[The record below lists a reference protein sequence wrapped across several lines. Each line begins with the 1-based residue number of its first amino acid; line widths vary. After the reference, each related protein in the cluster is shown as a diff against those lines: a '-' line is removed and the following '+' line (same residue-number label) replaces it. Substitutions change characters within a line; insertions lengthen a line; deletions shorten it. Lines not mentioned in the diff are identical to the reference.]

1 MEERRTFHVADYIV
15 FSLML
20 LVSAGIGVYYRC
32 TGGKQKTTREFLMA
46 DRKMGVLPVAL
57 SLLASFTSAIT
68 LLGGPAE
75 SYTFGTQFWVIIF
88 SYFFTFPVCGQV
100 FLPIFYR
107 LELTSAYEYLEL
119 RFSRP
124 VRILGTCNY
133 MLQMV
138 VYMGIVLF
146 APALAIQAVTGLN
159 VWISVV
165 SMGVV
170 CTFYT
175 TLGGMKAVIWTDVF
189 QCVIMFAGMITV
201 LIKGSIEAGGIARVF
216 RVAAESDRIEFFN
229 FSPDPTIRHTVWCL
243 VVGGA
248 FNNMAIYATNQAQVQ
263 RYLSVG
269 TEKQANRAM
278 WLNLPG
284 VILSISIVQLCGLI
298 IFARYDGSDPLK
310 KNIVSRSDQVRY
322 INTSWLSQDQKTDR
336 KLVGKLF
343 TLCTLLPYYV
353 MEVLDIPGL
362 PGLFISG
369 IFSGALSTIS
379 SGINSLAAVTLEDLI
394 KPTLKVLKKKD
405 MTEERATLVSKI
417 LVVGF
422 GGLCM
427 LFAVLAST
435 MGQVLQASN
444 SVFGA
449 IGGPLLGLFSLGMLF
464 PWANSAGAIVGLLT
478 GIFMAFWIA
487 IGARIFPPFS
497 PTKSTSIAD
506 CILPNVTMANMTTPT
521 VPFATDVYTTLMPT
535 VEPRPAIAELYT
547 LSYMWYSATAFAVV
561 VVVGL
566 VVSFI
571 TGPNKP
577 QQVDPRLICPVFDR
591 LLCCLPLPEAWRH
604 SLHCGVRHSQ
614 QEDQDQS
621 AGDSP
626 DTAASQLSEAV
637 TARGEQTSPEAPKP
651 LRQQTRV

>member
-1 MEERRTFHVADYIV
+1 MEERRTFHVADYVV

-20 LVSAGIGVYYRC
+20 VISAGIGVYYRC

-107 LELTSAYEYLEL
+107 LELTSAYE
-119 RFSRP
+119 
-124 VRILGTCNY
+124 
-133 MLQMV
+133 V

-146 APALAIQAVTGLN
+146 APALAIEAVTGLN

-216 RVAAESDRIEFFN
+216 RVAAESDRIDFFN

-263 RYLSVG
+263 RYLAVG
-269 TEKQANRAM
+269 TEKQAKRAM

-298 IFARYDGSDPLK
+298 IHARYHGCDPLK
-310 KNIVSRSDQVRY
+310 NGIVARSDQ
-322 INTSWLSQDQKTDR
+322 
-336 KLVGKLF
+336 
-343 TLCTLLPYYV
+343 LLPYYV

-464 PWANSAGAIVGLLT
+464 PWANSAGAIVGLLS
-478 GIFMAFWIA
+478 GIFIAFWIA
-487 IGARIFPPFS
+487 VGAKIFPPYS

-506 CILPNVTMANMTTPT
+506 CILPNVTMANATTPT
-521 VPFATDVYTTLMPT
+521 VPFATNVISTLMPT
-535 VEPRPAIAELYT
+535 DEPRPAIAELYT

-566 VVSFI
+566 LVSFI

-591 LLCCLPLPEAWRH
+591 LLCCLPLPQSWRH

-614 QEDQDQS
+614 QEHEHS
-621 AGDSP
+621 EGESP
-626 DTAASQLSEAV
+626 ETAASRLSEAA
-637 TARGEQTSPEAPKP
+637 TARGEQTSTGAPKP

>member
-1 MEERRTFHVADYIV
+1 MEERRTFHVADYVV

-20 LVSAGIGVYYRC
+20 VISAGIGVYYRC

-107 LELTSAYEYLEL
+107 LELTSAYE
-119 RFSRP
+119 
-124 VRILGTCNY
+124 
-133 MLQMV
+133 V

-146 APALAIQAVTGLN
+146 APALAIEAVTGLN

-189 QCVIMFAGMITV
+189 QCIIMFAGMITV

-263 RYLSVG
+263 RYLAVG
-269 TEKQANRAM
+269 TEKQAKRAM

-298 IFARYDGSDPLK
+298 IHARYHGCDPLK
-310 KNIVSRSDQVRY
+310 NGIVARSDQ
-322 INTSWLSQDQKTDR
+322 
-336 KLVGKLF
+336 
-343 TLCTLLPYYV
+343 LLPYYV

-394 KPTLKVLKKKD
+394 KPTLKVLKKED

-464 PWANSAGAIVGLLT
+464 PWANSAGAIVGLLS

-487 IGARIFPPFS
+487 IGAKIFPPYS

-506 CILPNVTMANMTTPT
+506 CILPNVTMANTTTPIA
-521 VPFATDVYTTLMPT
+521 PFATDVISTLMPT

-566 VVSFI
+566 LVSFI

-591 LLCCLPLPEAWRH
+591 LLCCLPLPQSWRH
-604 SLHCGVRHSQ
+604 SLHCGVRHAQ
-614 QEDQDQS
+614 QEHDHSQ
-621 AGDSP
+621 GESP
-626 DTAASQLSEAV
+626 ETASRLSEAA
-637 TARGEQTSPEAPKP
+637 TARGEQTSTGAPKP

>member
-1 MEERRTFHVADYIV
+1 MEERRTFHVADYVV

-20 LVSAGIGVYYRC
+20 VISAGIGVYYRC

-107 LELTSAYEYLEL
+107 LELTSAYEYLEM

-175 TLGGMKAVIWTDVF
+175 TIGGMKAVIWTDVF
-189 QCVIMFAGMITV
+189 QCVIMFAGMIAV
-201 LIKGSIEAGGIARVF
+201 LIKGSIQAGGIATVF
-216 RVAAESDRIEFFN
+216 RLAAESDRIEFFN

-248 FNNMAIYATNQAQVQ
+248 FNNMAVYATNQAQVQ

-269 TEKQANRAM
+269 TEKQAKRAM

-298 IFARYDGSDPLK
+298 IYARYHGCDPLK
-310 KNIVSRSDQVRY
+310 NNVVARSDQ
-322 INTSWLSQDQKTDR
+322 
-336 KLVGKLF
+336 
-343 TLCTLLPYYV
+343 LLPYYV

-362 PGLFISG
+362 PGLFIAG

-394 KPTLKVLKKKD
+394 KPTLKVLKKED

-417 LVVGF
+417 LVVVF

-464 PWANSAGAIVGLLT
+464 PWANSAGAIVGLIT

-487 IGARIFPPFS
+487 IGAKIFPPYS

-506 CILPNVTMANMTTPT
+506 CILPNVTMANITTPT
-521 VPFATDVYTTLMPT
+521 VPFVTDVYSSTLMPT
-535 VEPRPAIAELYT
+535 VEPRPAISELYT

-566 VVSFI
+566 VVSVI
-571 TGPNKP
+571 TGANKP
-577 QQVDPRLICPVFDR
+577 GQVDPRLICPVFDR
-591 LLCCLPLPEAWRH
+591 LCCCLPLPQSWRH
-604 SLHCGVRHSQ
+604 ALHCGVQHSQ
-614 QEDQDQS
+614 QEDQDQLE
-621 AGDSP
+621 GGSP
-626 DTAASQLSEAV
+626 DTAARLSESIPAQE
-637 TARGEQTSPEAPKP
+637 EQTSPEAPKP
-651 LRQQTRV
+651 RRQQTRV